1 MTLWIG
7 MRAAASPC
15 GFVSRASSV
24 LGRGA
29 FVRRREISRR
39 ALSDA
44 RTPMSFGA
52 SSRRGRDAFFAC
64 GSALSPELRDM
75 LSVPPLAASSTD
87 PDEGWGFTDD
97 GLLDWRRSP
106 PASFSSRDP
115 ARAAEALKGL
125 ARASLRRL
133 RAPPPTRADT
143 AAHARLL
150 RNLRARL
157 PEDPYLV
164 LALSL
169 AVIERRCADLHGS
182 NPRGASPLLSEV
194 LASDRLR
201 NALVAGCSGSETPP
215 RDGLRASDPDATS
228 ALRATLDPACLNLRN
243 VVWHG
248 FIAPPDASPELAAL
262 AWTLARSIPGDSSPN
277 PDADADSGRFSRDL
291 SRCDAEVHARVPRT
305 RRVRLARDTVASRVR
320 ILLESSSFLDAG
332 WRPAVADAADA
343 LLHRGDDARFVAVA
357 APALEHALRR
367 DFARANDA
375 PEVTRARPGS
385 YFATL
390 DGFGQAKVH
399 DVLLH
404 PERPDGSPNA
414 LPNTIPT
421 HVRAAMEDLFMRDR
435 GPGLRAAYAHGAV
448 ALEPRGAANDDDE
461 TEGACARLLLLAIA
475 EMCAA
480 RHARDEENR
489 RNDGDPDAGGAAES
503 LRVYAA
509 ESLRVDAAESL
520 RAEGVAMTEF
530 APLFHPATRLREATR
545 AATEATTTLA
555 PPAPRFTHA
564 TTPREDDEGTTRV
577 EVFDAAGGADR
588 RARVAFRVKTAHA
601 ENDAK
606 GEAAII
612 DAVRAV
618 LNAAGG
624 DETAGTLA
632 ARFLGEESELASE
645 ESASEES
652 ASAES
657 ASAATPQPPPQP
669 PPPPP
674 GPAPCAECLRAA
686 ADEVRASALAY
697 ASWIDRLTGATERR
711 EARSNHRRQL
721 AALLREQ
728 RRVAAGLAATLVAI
742 EALGGRP
749 SGSGSDDGAAF
760 LAAARR
766 LLTHAASTRAACESG
781 RAAEAAKAAGALW
794 EVRAGEAVLREIVSA
809 SAARRAGTREARE

>member
-1 MTLWIG
+1 M
-7 MRAAASPC
+7 
-15 GFVSRASSV
+15 
-24 LGRGA
+24 
-29 FVRRREISRR
+29 
-39 ALSDA
+39 
-44 RTPMSFGA
+44 
-52 SSRRGRDAFFAC
+52 
-64 GSALSPELRDM
+64 
-75 LSVPPLAASSTD
+75 
-87 PDEGWGFTDD
+87 
-97 GLLDWRRSP
+97 
-106 PASFSSRDP
+106 
-115 ARAAEALKGL
+115 
-125 ARASLRRL
+125 
-133 RAPPPTRADT
+133 
-143 AAHARLL
+143 
-150 RNLRARL
+150 
-157 PEDPYLV
+157 
-164 LALSL
+164 
-169 AVIERRCADLHGS
+169 
-182 NPRGASPLLSEV
+182 
-194 LASDRLR
+194 
-201 NALVAGCSGSETPP
+201 
-215 RDGLRASDPDATS
+215 
-228 ALRATLDPACLNLRN
+228 
-243 VVWHG
+243 
-248 FIAPPDASPELAAL
+248 
-262 AWTLARSIPGDSSPN
+262 
-277 PDADADSGRFSRDL
+277 
-291 SRCDAEVHARVPRT
+291 
-305 RRVRLARDTVASRVR
+305 RLARDTVASRVR

-343 LLHRGDDARFVAVA
+343 LLHRGDDARV
-357 APALEHALRR
+357 RR
-367 DFARANDA
+367 RRRSRVGTRASTRFRARERRPGGDA
-375 PEVTRARPGS
+375 RARPGS

-489 RNDGDPDAGGAAES
+489 RKDEDPDAGG
-503 LRVYAA
+503 AA

-588 RARVAFRVKTAHA
+588 RARVAFSVKTAHA
-601 ENDAK
+601 ENNAK

-612 DAVRAV
+612 DAVRARV
-618 LNAAGG
+618 ERRGGRRNRRNARRAVPRRGVGVGVGG
-624 DETAGTLA
+624 VGVGGVGVGGVGVGDTA
-632 ARFLGEESELASE
+632 
-645 ESASEES
+645 
-652 ASAES
+652 
-657 ASAATPQPPPQP
+657 ASAA
-669 PPPPP
+669 
-674 GPAPCAECLRAA
+674 ASAA
-686 ADEVRASALAY
+686 AAGVPRRAPSVSAPPRDEVRASALAY
-697 ASWIDRLTGATERR
+697 ASWIDRLTSATERR

-794 EVRAGEAVLREIVSA
+794 EVRAGEAVLREIVSERGAA
-809 SAARRAGTREARE
+809 SRDARGARVEGPRALKRELIILRGQAMRNYCTYADGRAAERSVRS

>member
-1 MTLWIG
+1 
-7 MRAAASPC
+7 
-15 GFVSRASSV
+15 
-24 LGRGA
+24 
-29 FVRRREISRR
+29 
-39 ALSDA
+39 
-44 RTPMSFGA
+44 
-52 SSRRGRDAFFAC
+52 
-64 GSALSPELRDM
+64 
-75 LSVPPLAASSTD
+75 
-87 PDEGWGFTDD
+87 
-97 GLLDWRRSP
+97 
-106 PASFSSRDP
+106 
-115 ARAAEALKGL
+115 
-125 ARASLRRL
+125 
-133 RAPPPTRADT
+133 
-143 AAHARLL
+143 
-150 RNLRARL
+150 
-157 PEDPYLV
+157 
-164 LALSL
+164 
-169 AVIERRCADLHGS
+169 
-182 NPRGASPLLSEV
+182 
-194 LASDRLR
+194 
-201 NALVAGCSGSETPP
+201 
-215 RDGLRASDPDATS
+215 
-228 ALRATLDPACLNLRN
+228 
-243 VVWHG
+243 
-248 FIAPPDASPELAAL
+248 
-262 AWTLARSIPGDSSPN
+262 
-277 PDADADSGRFSRDL
+277 
-291 SRCDAEVHARVPRT
+291 
-305 RRVRLARDTVASRVR
+305 
-320 ILLESSSFLDAG
+320 
-332 WRPAVADAADA
+332 
-343 LLHRGDDARFVAVA
+343 
-357 APALEHALRR
+357 
-367 DFARANDA
+367 
-375 PEVTRARPGS
+375 
-385 YFATL
+385 
-390 DGFGQAKVH
+390 
-399 DVLLH
+399 
-404 PERPDGSPNA
+404 
-414 LPNTIPT
+414 
-421 HVRAAMEDLFMRDR
+421 
-435 GPGLRAAYAHGAV
+435 
-448 ALEPRGAANDDDE
+448 
-461 TEGACARLLLLAIA
+461 
-475 EMCAA
+475 
-480 RHARDEENR
+480 
-489 RNDGDPDAGGAAES
+489 
-503 LRVYAA
+503 
-509 ESLRVDAAESL
+509 
-520 RAEGVAMTEF
+520 MTEF

-645 ESASEES
+645 DSASEES

-669 PPPPP
+669 SPPPP